1 MAWVVLLRGVNVGGH
16 RSFRPTS
23 VCARLRGLDVV
34 NVGAAGTFVI
44 RAPVAREELHA
55 QLVRCV
61 PEKTEIVICRARD
74 VARAVAE
81 ERFFPGPARA
91 GVTRFVSVLSRR
103 ARAKPVLPM
112 QFPSRGRWLLR
123 ILGAEGRFVFGSY
136 RRDMKVI
143 GYLGALDRL
152 FGVPLT
158 TRNWNTMAAIVRV
171 LAERR

>member
-1 MAWVVLLRGVNVGGH
+1 MRE
-16 RSFRPTS
+16 
-23 VCARLRGLDVV
+23 RLRALDVV

-44 RAPVAREELHA
+44 RAPIARAELKAH
-55 QLVRCV
+55 LLRCV
-61 PEKTEIVICRARD
+61 PPKTEIVICRAGD
-74 VARAVAE
+74 VARAASE
-81 ERFFPGPARA
+81 ERFFAGPARA
-91 GVTRFVSVLSRR
+91 GVTRFVSVLSQR

-123 ILGAEGRFVFGSY
+123 ILGAEGRFVFGVY

-152 FGVPLT
+152 FGVPVT
-158 TRNWNTMAAIVRV
+158 TRNWNTMAAIARV